1 MSAPL
6 VPVMLRLYV
15 PAVDALTISVDV
27 PDPPMIEVELS
38 IAVRPMEEEG
48 ESVTVPANPFM
59 GLMVIV
65 DVP

>member
-1 MSAPL
+1 
-6 VPVMLRLYV
+6 
-15 PAVDALTISVDV
+15 
-27 PDPPMIEVELS
+27 MIEVELS

-48 ESVTVPANPFM
+48 ESVTVPANPFK